1 MTVASFVASQRAEFD
16 VPHALSCR
24 ALGVSESWFYKW
36 HDRPA
41 TARQSVADSST
52 KRAEVLRGRTA
63 PMDRPGSMPI

>member
-52 KRAEVLRGRTA
+52 K
-63 PMDRPGSMPI
+63 P